1 MWCIPVR
8 TVLLLLDTNRQL
20 FLTFIKQNWIFKK
33 NVFSYLN
40 DFYFFDKYRNHE
52 FVIYLF
58 FLFFSL
64 SDSDFLWWMNTDWL
78 LLSLLLFFVRLKGF
92 FISFPPRL
100 HFLRFFSFFLE
111 ISEVKKKEKKVP
123 SIESNLFLF
132 SSSFFS
138 HSLRHLYFIE
148 DFRTIH
154 HPNFSQISCCSHEEE
169 QFMFYYSKLKTT
181 THVQYT
187 QLYHINLGI
196 FDCCHDPVYHAR
208 YRLKQFFPG
217 YLLVM
222 YLRPSAQP
230 LKWK

>member
-8 TVLLLLDTNRQL
+8 TVPLLLDTNRQFFSHFQKTKL
-20 FLTFIKQNWIFKK
+20 DTQK

-40 DFYFFDKYRNHE
+40 GFYFFDKYSNHE

-58 FLFFSL
+58 FFSFF
-64 SDSDFLWWMNTDWL
+64 DSNFLWCMNTDRL
-78 LLSLLLFFVRLKGF
+78 LLPFLLFVVRAKRF
-92 FISFPPRL
+92 FIFFPPRL
-100 HFLRFFSFFLE
+100 HFLRFFYFFLQ
-111 ISEVKKKEKKVP
+111 ISWEKKKKKEYSV
-123 SIESNLFLF
+123 ESNLFLF

-138 HSLRHLYFIE
+138 HSHSFRHLHFIE
-148 DFRTIH
+148 NFNTIH
-154 HPNFSQISCCSHEEE
+154 HPNFSQIFRCSHEEE

-222 YLRPSAQP
+222 NLRPSAQP